1 MNGCTP
7 KKKIEKSIQTYQDAS
22 NFSFQLNKMRK
33 FKTGHGM
40 ALYFSPNHAQIHVFN
55 QGVNQKLGLKSLN
68 ALMHIVPKW
77 SDTL

>member
-33 FKTGHGM
+33 LKTGHGM
-40 ALYFSPNHAQIHVFN
+40 AHYFWPDHAQIHFFN
-55 QGVNQKLGLKSLN
+55 QGVNKKPGLKSLN
-68 ALMHIVPKW
+68 L
-77 SDTL
+77 